1 MFPVSFEYVRSTSV
15 EEALAALQQ
24 HGGDARVLAG
34 GQSLIPAMRYRLA
47 RPAVLVDINRV
58 QGLDT
63 LHEADGHL
71 HIGATLRDARLEFT
85 PWIAERYS
93 LLSDVSRVV
102 ADPIVR
108 HMGTVVGSVCHND
121 PSGDW
126 TAAALAAR
134 GYHTVCVG
142 GVGFFNGRTALGSV
156 LVSAMAGYAFSKFEF
171 SGKRAIFTTILA
183 TIMVPSTA
191 LALPIFLLM
200 QKAGLLNTY
209 WAVILPGL
217 VNPFGLYL
225 MRLFWDA
232 GFPKEL
238 MEAAR
243 IDGANEGTIFWNL
256 GMPLVRGGLVTV
268 GLFAFVGAWNN
279 FFLPLV
285 VVNRSELFPLT
296 LGLSVWN
303 QTSASSG
310 REPIYTVI
318 VLGALISVL
327 PLLIAFLSLGRYWQ
341 GGLASG
347 AVKG

>member
-1 MFPVSFEYVRSTSV
+1 MLRRTSFSPIQWLLLAIFTVYCLLPLWWVITTMFKDNGQLFSTF
-15 EEALAALQQ
+15 
-24 HGGDARVLAG
+24 
-34 GQSLIPAMRYRLA
+34 
-47 RPAVLVDINRV
+47 
-58 QGLDT
+58 GLWFSSP
-63 LHEADGHL
+63 GHL
-71 HIGATLRDARLEFT
+71 LENLHLLFTRDDGIFTRWLLNSVVYAGATA
-85 PWIAERYS
+85 
-93 LLSDVSRVV
+93 
-102 ADPIVR
+102 
-108 HMGTVVGSVCHND
+108 VGSM
-121 PSGDW
+121 
-126 TAAALAAR
+126 
-134 GYHTVCVG
+134 
-142 GVGFFNGRTALGSV
+142 
-156 LVSAMAGYAFSKFEF
+156 LVSAMAGYAFSKFDF
-171 SGKRAIFTTILA
+171 AGKRVMFTVILA

-200 QKAGLLNTY
+200 LKAGLLNTY

-232 GFPKEL
+232 GFPREL

-243 IDGANEGTIFWNL
+243 IDGAREGTIFWQL

-285 VVNRSELFPLT
+285 VVNRDTLYPLT

-303 QTSASSG
+303 QTSSSSG

-318 VLGALISVL
+318 VLGSLISVL

>member
-1 MFPVSFEYVRSTSV
+1 MLRRDRFSYLQILLLTVFTVYCLLPLWWVVVTLFKDNGQLFSTFGLWFSSPSHFLENLNALFTRDNGNFTRWLLNSV
-15 EEALAALQQ
+15 L
-24 HGGDARVLAG
+24 
-34 GQSLIPAMRYRLA
+34 Y
-47 RPAVLVDINRV
+47 
-58 QGLDT
+58 
-63 LHEADGHL
+63 
-71 HIGATLRDARLEFT
+71 ATA
-85 PWIAERYS
+85 
-93 LLSDVSRVV
+93 
-102 ADPIVR
+102 
-108 HMGTVVGSVCHND
+108 
-121 PSGDW
+121 
-126 TAAALAAR
+126 
-134 GYHTVCVG
+134 
-142 GVGFFNGRTALGSV
+142 TALGSV

-171 SGKRAIFTTILA
+171 RGKNAIFTTILA

-191 LALPIFLLM
+191 LALPIYLLFIKLGAF
-200 QKAGLLNTY
+200 QTEVLGLPTPVIGLNTY

-243 IDGANEGTIFWNL
+243 IDGAREGTIFWNL
-256 GMPLVRGGLVTV
+256 GLPLVRGGLVTV
-268 GLFAFVGAWNN
+268 GLFAFVAAWNN

-285 VVNRSELFPLT
+285 VVSRDDLFPLT

-303 QTSASSG
+303 QTSSSSG

-318 VLGALISVL
+318 VLGALISIL
-327 PLLIAFLSLGRYWQ
+327 PLVIAFLSLGRYWQ